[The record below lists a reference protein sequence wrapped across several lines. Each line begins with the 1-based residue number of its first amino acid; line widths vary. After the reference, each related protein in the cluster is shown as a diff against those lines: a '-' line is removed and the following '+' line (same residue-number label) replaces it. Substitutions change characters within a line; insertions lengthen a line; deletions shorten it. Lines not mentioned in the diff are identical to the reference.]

1 MAIDFEPT
9 ESKQLFVGRQDEMA
23 AFGRILGGQQPEWII
38 HLSGVGGIGK
48 TRLLEQ
54 FRDIATGVEKT
65 LVTTRLVD
73 FYKVTNQAGFGLLQD
88 IADQIGKERFSAF
101 GAEREWFMSLLKTEP
116 DPGERQEG
124 VHRVTE
130 AFLRDYQVL
139 VEQGF
144 RIVLLFDTCEE
155 MHTAERFVLDSLLGG
170 IHRVETQLIVQSAE
184 TEASEPHFRTTVV
197 LAGRKR
203 LEFSSE
209 LAHGTLILELPVLA
223 LEEIRK
229 FFRQGGVGTEFVSD
243 DALSQLHVAT
253 EGRPLYV
260 ALSFDWLKNGVGT
273 VAELL
278 VLGEPFGQK
287 LVGWVRRL
295 ETVEKQTILYAAL
308 AWRRMEPRLL
318 ARLLGTDGAK
328 AQTIIET
335 LSRFSFVKYRP
346 PSESDGF
353 RGAFQLHDE
362 MRFLINEYVWPQEGK
377 KTQEALLPQLVDW
390 YEQEIGDLNLLDWET
405 RPPTDEERSLLAE
418 YLYYQCQID
427 LKRAFE
433 LHERLF
439 RPASH
444 HLDLAF
450 CDLINQEMERFAST
464 FSAMQQDDLRF
475 REALVAFRRE
485 QFEDAS
491 RFWYSL
497 LRRPDLRESV
507 RATTLMLLVELEGYT
522 GRYDEALEHAAEGEE
537 AYKQLLQ
544 SEVGI
549 EQHDFW
555 KAELGQLY
563 NNWGYIYR
571 VKGEWARALEFYEK
585 ALEYKERRKN
595 IARTL
600 NNMGYIYFLQ
610 GKPVKAKSV
619 VGRALHIRKE
629 LGIPYELGLSYNTM
643 GYFMEVD
650 GRLKEAVDSYEK
662 AKWEFDAARSERGRA
677 LVLLNLGRLERILN
691 EYDKSIASLQAAG
704 VTFEEKRDKDH
715 LVAAL
720 NELGCAFRQRGNEG
734 DWEAA
739 EHNLGESLKLSRELG
754 RRESEIENLEDLAL
768 LNYERSVRARERGN
782 EESAT
787 EFARKA
793 REAAEQVGALAREAG
808 DEYRKAKNERTLGD
822 LEYAE
827 DKYEAAFGHYLEA
840 SRLMARAPAR
850 EKHSSAWNQRRYEEI
865 VDRMQE
871 QLHGLPKSEDT
882 ARYANLV
889 LERYN
894 ALSPEE
900 QTRLQLVKAF
910 LEETVQMAQKPY
922 FAG

>member
-9 ESKQLFVGRQDEMA
+9 DSKQLFVGRQDEMV
-23 AFGRILGGQQPEWII
+23 AFRQILDGQRSEWII
-38 HLSGVGGIGK
+38 HVPGLGGIGK

-54 FRDIATGVEKT
+54 FRDAATRAEKT
-65 LVTTRLVD
+65 LVTPRLVD
-73 FYKVTNQAGFGLLQD
+73 FYKVTNQTGFGLLQD
-88 IADQIGKERFSAF
+88 IAEQIGKEHFSTF
-101 GAEREWFMSLLKTEP
+101 GDEREWFTSLLKTQP

-139 VEQGF
+139 LEQGF

-155 MHTAERFVLDSLLGG
+155 MRTVEPYMFDSLLAG
-170 IHRVETQLIVQSAE
+170 IHKVESELIAQRAE
-184 TEASEPHFRTTVV
+184 TEVLEPHFRTTVV

-203 LEFSSE
+203 LAFPAE
-209 LAHGTLILELPVLA
+209 LAHGTLILDLPTLG
-223 LEEIRK
+223 LEEVRA
-229 FFRQGGVGTEFVSD
+229 FFLQGGVGAEVVSD

-273 VAELL
+273 AAELL
-278 VLGEPFGQK
+278 ALGDPFGQK

-295 ETVEKQTILYAAL
+295 ETVEKQTILYAGL
-308 AWRRMEPRLL
+308 AWRRMEPGLL
-318 ARLLGTDGAK
+318 VRLLGADEAK
-328 AQTIIET
+328 AQTIIEA
-335 LSRFSFVKYRP
+335 LSRFSFVKYRS
-346 PSESDGF
+346 PSEPEGF

-377 KTQEALLPQLVDW
+377 KTQEALLPQVVEW
-390 YEQEIGDLNLLDWET
+390 YERELGDLNLLDWET
-405 RPPTDEERSLLAE
+405 RAPTDEERSLLAE
-418 YLYYQCQID
+418 CLYYQCQID
-427 LKRAFE
+427 LERAFE

-450 CDLINQEMERFAST
+450 CDLINQEMERFASA
-464 FSAMQQDDLRF
+464 FSATQQDDLRF

-485 QFEDAS
+485 RFEEAS
-491 RFWYSL
+491 GFWYSL

-522 GRYDEALEHAAEGEE
+522 GRYDEALEHAEAGEK
-537 AYKQLLQ
+537 AYQRLLQ
-544 SEVGI
+544 SEVGA
-549 EQHDFW
+549 EKRDFW
-555 KAELGQLY
+555 NAELGQLY

-571 VKGEWARALEFYEK
+571 VKEELARALEFYEK

-595 IARTL
+595 VARTL

-650 GRLKEAVDSYEK
+650 GRLKEAVDAYQR
-662 AKWEFDAARSERGRA
+662 ARWEFDAARSERGRA

-691 EYDKSIASLQAAG
+691 EYDKSIASLQEAG
-704 VTFEEKRDKDH
+704 VTFEKKRDKDQ

-720 NELGCAFRQRGNEG
+720 NELGCAYRQRGSEG

-739 EHNLGESLKLSRELG
+739 ERNLGESLKLSRELG
-754 RRESEIENLEDLAL
+754 RKESEIENLEDLAL
-768 LNYERSVRARERGN
+768 LNYERSMRARDLGN
-782 EESAT
+782 M
-787 EFARKA
+787 
-793 REAAEQVGALAREAG
+793 EAAQEFTRQARASAQQVGTLARGAG
-808 DEYRKAKNERTLGD
+808 DAYRLAKNERTLGD
-822 LEYAE
+822 LEYRE
-827 DKYEAAFGHYLEA
+827 GEYEEAFRHYFEA
-840 SRLMARAPAR
+840 SRLMVQVPAK
-850 EKHSSAWNQRRYEEI
+850 EKHSVAWNQRRYEEI

-871 QLHGLPKSEDT
+871 QLHGLRKAADT
-882 ARYANLV
+882 VEYANQV
-889 LERYN
+889 LKRYN
-894 ALSPEE
+894 ALSPAE
-900 QTRLQLVKAF
+900 QTKMQLVKAF
-910 LEETVQMAQKPY
+910 LDETLQLAQKPY